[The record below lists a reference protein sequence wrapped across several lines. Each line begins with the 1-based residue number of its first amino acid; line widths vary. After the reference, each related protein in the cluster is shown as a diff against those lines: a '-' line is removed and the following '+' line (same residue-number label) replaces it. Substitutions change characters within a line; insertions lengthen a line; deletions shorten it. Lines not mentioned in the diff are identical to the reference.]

1 MDAFLAEEGVAGCV
15 ETDMYEWTPSTP
27 SQVVGRLAEDRELG
41 MRQHQHSST
50 DPERSLA

>member
-15 ETDMYEWTPSTP
+15 ETDMCEWTPSTP
-27 SQVVGRLAEDRELG
+27 SQTVSRLAEDRELG